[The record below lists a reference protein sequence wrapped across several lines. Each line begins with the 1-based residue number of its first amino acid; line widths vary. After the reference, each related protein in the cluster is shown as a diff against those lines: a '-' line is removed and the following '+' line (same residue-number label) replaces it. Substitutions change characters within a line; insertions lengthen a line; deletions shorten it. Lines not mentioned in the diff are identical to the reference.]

1 MNTPEKKP
9 VEVVLVDDHRM
20 FRSGVRAELGSTVTI
35 VGEAP
40 VSLYHEVGP
49 SGVEA
54 FVRDHGP
61 GFDLDEVPD
70 DRLGVRQ
77 SILGRM
83 DRHGGTARVR
93 RLEHGTEV
101 VLTLPAVPVTP
112 PAPAAPA
119 AAAAPGTAAAPA
131 GPTSTGPARPDP
143 QHPVPEET
151 REHA

>member
-1 MNTPEKKP
+1 MAHEVEDLHGIP
-9 VEVVLVDDHRM
+9 VDVVSTGDRALDDGGQALTRA
-20 FRSGVRAELGSTVTI
+20 VR
-35 VGEAP
+35 EALLNAVRHGAPP
-40 VSLYHEVGP
+40 VSLYLEVGP
-49 SGVEA
+49 TGVEA

-61 GFDLDEVPD
+61 GFEPEDVPE

-112 PAPAAPA
+112 PGAP
-119 AAAAPGTAAAPA
+119 TA
-131 GPTSTGPARPDP
+131 TSPHPP
-143 QHPVPEET
+143 QQPVPEET